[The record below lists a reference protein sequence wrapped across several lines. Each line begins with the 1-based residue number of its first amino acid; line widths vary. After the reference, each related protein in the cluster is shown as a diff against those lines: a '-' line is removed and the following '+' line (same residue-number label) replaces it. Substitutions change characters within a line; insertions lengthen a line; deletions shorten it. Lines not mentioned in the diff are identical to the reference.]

1 MVESAVVP
9 FKFESYEVRTVDIG
23 GEPWFVAKDVCDVLE
38 LTNVTKAL
46 HGIDDDE
53 LALLNVRSG
62 GQMREMNCIS
72 ESGLYALIVRSNKP
86 QAKVFRK
93 WVTSEVLPAI
103 RKTGQYV
110 APQQPK
116 HGQLA
121 LVQQDWQ
128 AAVEMAKIA
137 GLTGN
142 QAVLAADKMMRN
154 MTGVS
159 PLAQLE
165 MLHLACETQE
175 RNLTP
180 TEISSLAEI
189 KGLANTAR
197 QVNVMLEQMGLQV
210 ARYAG
215 KQKTWVPTEKGRPL
229 AVLLDTNK
237 HYNCGTPVQQLKW
250 KESVVRAIKEYF
262 SNTDGVMRNDI

>member
-9 FKFESYEVRTVDIG
+9 FSFESHEIRTVVID
-23 GEPWFVAKDVCDVLE
+23 GEPWWVAKDVCDVLGYQNPSKAIGDHLE
-38 LTNVTKAL
+38 EDERSNVSLGRQGKAN
-46 HGIDDDE
+46 II
-53 LALLNVRSG
+53 N
-62 GQMREMNCIS
+62 
-72 ESGLYALIVRSNKP
+72 ESGLYSLIVRSNKP

-142 QAVLAADKMMRN
+142 QAVLAADKLMRN

-165 MLHLACETQE
+165 TTHLICETQE

-180 TEISSLAEI
+180 TEIASLAEI
-189 KGLANTAR
+189 KGLANTAQ

-215 KQKTWVPTEKGRPL
+215 KQKTWVPTEKGRPF

-237 HYNCGTPVQQLKW
+237 SYNCGTPVQQLKW
-250 KESVVRAIKEYF
+250 KESVVKEIVKYF
-262 SNTDGVMRNDI
+262 ASNGLGDVK

>member
-1 MVESAVVP
+1 MVELTVVP
-9 FKFESYEVRTVDIG
+9 FKFESHEVRTVIVD
-23 GEPWFVAKDVCDVLE
+23 GEPVWVAKDVCEVLG
-38 LTNVTKAL
+38 LTNVKMAL
-46 HGIDDDE
+46 AKVNEKHLKSIR
-53 LALLNVRSG
+53 LISG
-62 GQMREMNCIS
+62 GQTREMLAID
-72 ESGLYALIVRSNKP
+72 EAGLYRLILRSDKP
-86 QAKVFRK
+86 QAEPFME

-142 QAVLAADKMMRN
+142 QAVLAADKLMRN

-165 MLHLACETQE
+165 TTHLICETQE

-180 TEISSLAEI
+180 TEISSLDEI
-189 KGLANTAR
+189 KGLANTA
-197 QVNVMLEQMGLQV
+197 QKVNVMLEQMGFQA

-215 KQKTWVPTEKGRPL
+215 KQKVWVLADPGRPF

-237 HYNCGTPVQQLKW
+237 HHNCGTPVQQLKW
-250 KESVVRAIKEYF
+250 KESVVKEIVKF
-262 SNTDGVMRNDI
+262 FQGR

>member
-9 FKFESYEVRTVDIG
+9 FSFQSHEVRTVEIS
-23 GEPWFVAKDVCDVLE
+23 GEPWFLAKDVCEVLE
-38 LTNVTKAL
+38 LSNITEAL
-46 HGIDDDE
+46 RGLDVDE
-53 LALLNVRSG
+53 LTSEILKSG
-62 GQMREMNCIS
+62 GQMREMKVIS

-142 QAVLAADKMMRN
+142 QAVLAADKLMRN

-165 MLHLACETQE
+165 TLHLICETQE

-180 TEISSLAEI
+180 TEIASLAEI
-189 KGLANTAR
+189 KGLANTAQ
-197 QVNVMLEQMGLQV
+197 QVNVMLERMGLQV

-215 KQKTWVPTEKGRPL
+215 KQKTWVPTEKGRPF

-237 HYNCGTPVQQLKW
+237 SYNCGTPVQQLKW
-250 KESVVRAIKEYF
+250 KESVAGEIVEFCTYPQP
-262 SNTDGVMRNDI
+262 

>member
-1 MVESAVVP
+1 MSELAVVP
-9 FKFESYEVRTVDIG
+9 FNFQSHEVRTVIVD
-23 GEPWFVAKDVCDVLE
+23 GEPAWVAKDVCEALG
-38 LTNVTKAL
+38 LANVKMAL
-46 HGIDDDE
+46 AKINEKHLKSIR
-53 LALLNVRSG
+53 LISG
-62 GQMREMNCIS
+62 GQTREMLAID
-72 ESGLYALIVRSNKP
+72 EAGLYRLVLRSDKP
-86 QAKVFRK
+86 QAEPFME
-93 WVTSEVLPAI
+93 WVTSEVLPTI

-116 HGQLA
+116 QGRLA
-121 LVQQDWQ
+121 IVLEDYQ
-128 AAVEMAKIA
+128 AAVAMAKMV
-137 GLTGN
+137 GLDGN
-142 QAVLAADKMMRN
+142 QAFLAADKMMRN

-165 MLHLACETQE
+165 MLHLVCETQE

-180 TEISSLAEI
+180 TEIASLDEI

-197 QVNVMLEQMGLQV
+197 QVNVVLEQMGLQV

-215 KQKTWVPTEKGRPL
+215 KQKTWVPTEAGRPF

-250 KESVVRAIKEYF
+250 KESVVKEIKDYF
-262 SNTDGVMRNDI
+262 ANMDGVM